1 MHNWVWLAIYRHW
14 VTLLSNM
21 VYCIYR
27 LRNLL
32 GDTGEVAYPSDYSP
46 LLRQSRTFCWKYAS
60 SSCLNS
66 IFDSSKM
73 PMISAVSSINVDL
86 QKGHLCPGT
95 FPFKHLCPFENF
107 CDTCVPDALFLSLQR
122 LYPWKLL
129 SPLWTLPSAKLH
141 LPNSMPPKGRTEHAI
156 WTRVLL
162 LITFSGPSVA
172 ACLFSSVFRF
182 FVRLVNVGYCVVWRA
197 HCCSVAYSQS
207 LPYTSDS
214 FTCLFLSECY
224 VCTCYPQYIT

>member
-32 GDTGEVAYPSDYSP
+32 GDTGEVSYPSDYSP

-107 CDTCVPDALFLSLQR
+107 CDNCVPDALFLSLQR
-122 LYPWKLL
+122 SYPWKLL
-129 SPLWTLPSAKLH
+129 STLNTPVCQAALTQFNAAKRSDWACH
-141 LPNSMPPKGRTEHAI
+141 LNQGFIIDYVQWALCGS
-156 WTRVLL
+156 L
-162 LITFSGPSVA
+162 SV
-172 ACLFSSVFRF
+172 
-182 FVRLVNVGYCVVWRA
+182 
-197 HCCSVAYSQS
+197 
-207 LPYTSDS
+207 
-214 FTCLFLSECY
+214 
-224 VCTCYPQYIT
+224 